1 MENIVHSI
9 ILALLILV
17 PIAYKCELNL
27 KNVFISGVFIGL
39 FVGLVMN
46 IVANFLE
53 LNQLFK
59 LITSF
64 ILIIL
69 TSLSLLFI
77 SFYRDPDRIPP
88 EDRNI
93 ILSPADGKVIYVKKI
108 EEGRVPFSEKK
119 GHKFP
124 LNDFV
129 QSAVLSGGGYLIGIM
144 MSYLDVHVNRAP
156 IGGNIRLLK
165 HIKGLFISL
174 KRKEAVIKNERV
186 FTVIDNGQFKVG
198 TVQIASRLVRK
209 IVPYFLEGQ
218 EVQKGERIGAIRF
231 GSQVDLIVPDL
242 RSLRIMVMPG
252 TKVKAGISIVATF
265 DELI

>member
-1 MENIVHSI
+1 M
-9 ILALLILV
+9 ILV
-17 PIAYKCELNL
+17 PVAYKWELNL
-27 KNVFISGVFIGL
+27 KNIFISGVFIGL
-39 FVGLVMN
+39 FVGLVIN
-46 IVANFLE
+46 IIAKFLE
-53 LNQLFK
+53 LNQVFK

-69 TSLSLLFI
+69 TSLSLLVFR
-77 SFYRDPDRIPP
+77 FYRDPDRIPP
-88 EDRNI
+88 EDKNV

-119 GHKFP
+119 GQKFL

-129 QSAVLSGGGYLIGIM
+129 QSDVLSGGGYLIGIM
-144 MSYLDVHVNRAP
+144 MTYLDVHVNRAP
-156 IGGNIRLLK
+156 IGGSIRLLK
-165 HIKGLFISL
+165 HIKGVFISL

-186 FTVIDNGQFKVG
+186 FTVINNGQFKVG
-198 TVQIASRLVRK
+198 IVQIASRLVRK
-209 IVPYFLEGQ
+209 IVPYFSEGQ

-231 GSQVDLIVPDL
+231 GSQVDLILPDL

>member
-1 MENIVHSI
+1 MGLVINIV
-9 ILALLILV
+9 V
-17 PIAYKCELNL
+17 
-27 KNVFISGVFIGL
+27 
-39 FVGLVMN
+39 
-46 IVANFLE
+46 NFLD

-69 TSLSLLFI
+69 TSLSLLVFR
-77 SFYRDPDRIPP
+77 FNRDPDRIAP
-88 EDRNI
+88 EDKSM

-119 GHKFP
+119 GQKFP

-129 QSAVLSGGGYLIGIM
+129 QSDVLSGGGYLIGIM
-144 MSYLDVHVNRAP
+144 MTYLDVHVNRAP

-186 FTVIDNGQFKVG
+186 FTVINNGQFKVG
-198 TVQIASRLVRK
+198 IVQIASRLVRK
-209 IVPYFLEGQ
+209 IVPYFSEGQ
-218 EVQKGERIGAIRF
+218 EVQKGERIGVIRF
-231 GSQVDLIVPDL
+231 GSQVDLILPNL

>member
-1 MENIVHSI
+1 MENIVRSI

-17 PIAYKCELNL
+17 PVAYKWELNL
-27 KNVFISGVFIGL
+27 KNVFIIGVFIGL
-39 FVGLVMN
+39 FVGLVIN
-46 IVANFLE
+46 IVVNFLD
-53 LNQLFK
+53 LNQVFK

-69 TSLSLLFI
+69 TSLSLLVFR
-77 SFYRDPDRIPP
+77 FYRDPDRIPP
-88 EDRNI
+88 EDKNI

-119 GHKFP
+119 GRKFP

-129 QSAVLSGGGYLIGIM
+129 QSDFLSGGGYLIGIM
-144 MSYLDVHVNRAP
+144 MTYLDVHVNRAP
-156 IGGNIRLLK
+156 IGGSIRLLK

-174 KRKEAVIKNERV
+174 TKKEAVIKNERV
-186 FTVIDNGQFKVG
+186 FTVIDSGQFKVG
-198 TVQIASRLVRK
+198 IVQIASRIVRK

-218 EVQKGERIGAIRF
+218 EVQKGERLGVIRF
-231 GSQVDLIVPDL
+231 GSQVDLILPDL

>member
-1 MENIVHSI
+1 M
-9 ILALLILV
+9 
-17 PIAYKCELNL
+17 AYKWELNL
-27 KNVFISGVFIGL
+27 KNVFISGVFIGF
-39 FVGLVMN
+39 FVGLVIN
-46 IVANFLE
+46 IIPKFLE

-59 LITSF
+59 LIISF

-69 TSLSLLFI
+69 TSLSLLVFR
-77 SFYRDPDRIPP
+77 FYRDPDRIPP
-88 EDRNI
+88 EDKNI

-108 EEGRVPFSEKK
+108 EEGKIPFSEKK
-119 GHKFP
+119 GRKFP

-129 QSAVLSGGGYLIGIM
+129 QSDVLSGGGYLIGIM
-144 MSYLDVHVNRAP
+144 MTYLDVHVNRAP
-156 IGGNIRLLK
+156 IGGSIRLLK

-198 TVQIASRLVRK
+198 IVQIASRLVRK
-209 IVPYFLEGQ
+209 IVPYFSEGQ
-218 EVQKGERIGAIRF
+218 EVQKGERIGVIRF
-231 GSQVDLIVPDL
+231 GSQVDLILPDL

-252 TKVKAGISIVATF
+252 IKVKAGISIVATF